1 MKLAARGHPWYDRT
15 AMEHIATI
23 LQDSRKRRYALLI
36 AITLTTI
43 PCYCAGWTAIRQ
55 APGRLTPS
63 QTPTVVQLSDT
74 PGEHTPFISL
84 ETATITQ
91 TPTITNTG
99 FVPPSYTPSFTPGPS
114 ATLNI
119 TPFLLDTETPT
130 QTLTPPPTNT
140 PTSTQPPTSTAT
152 PPPPTPTATEDSS

>member
-1 MKLAARGHPWYDRT
+1 MKLAARGYPWYDRS
-15 AMEHIATI
+15 AMEHIAKI

-63 QTPTVVQLSDT
+63 QTPIIVQPSDT
-74 PGEHTPFISL
+74 PAERTPFTSL
-84 ETATITQ
+84 ESATVTQ

-99 FVPPSYTPSFTPGPS
+99 FVPPSYTPSFTPEPS
-114 ATLNI
+114 ATQTI
-119 TPFLLDTETPT
+119 TPFFLDTETPT
-130 QTLTPPPTNT
+130 LTLTPPPTDT
-140 PTSTQPPTSTAT
+140 PTSTQPPTSTET
-152 PPPPTPTATEDSS
+152 LVPPTPTATEDP